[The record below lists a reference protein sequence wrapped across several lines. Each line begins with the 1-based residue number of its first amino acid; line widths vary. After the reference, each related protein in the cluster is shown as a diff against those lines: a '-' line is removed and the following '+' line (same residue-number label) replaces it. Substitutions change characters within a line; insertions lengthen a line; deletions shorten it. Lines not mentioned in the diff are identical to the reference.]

1 MNIFFSRSFI
11 SVHLFRVS
19 CCWIDLLRPGSWRSC
34 DTGSSF
40 EINMFTWIFFNWT
53 IASFSKLVLKNFI
66 LIDMLL
72 LKVDLIVRF
81 FKQRRD
87 DLSLVNSRSLAYR
100 TVSCVKVVLG
110 RRDVARI
117 AVFVTHKFVVGT
129 YSKLRRWLA
138 AVSQIWDNIYTL
150 GSRHPQRLSN

>member
-1 MNIFFSRSFI
+1 M
-11 SVHLFRVS
+11 
-19 CCWIDLLRPGSWRSC
+19 
-34 DTGSSF
+34 
-40 EINMFTWIFFNWT
+40 
-53 IASFSKLVLKNFI
+53 KNFI

-117 AVFVTHKFVVGT
+117 AVFVTQKFVVGT
-129 YSKLRRWLA
+129 YSKLRR
-138 AVSQIWDNIYTL
+138 
-150 GSRHPQRLSN
+150 